1 MLYNGKGI
9 TADKKESAV
18 YFKKAAD
25 KEHIDSMYKYA
36 MMLFNGDEINTDKKE
51 AAKYFKNAADKGH
64 A

>member
-25 KEHIDSMYKYA
+25 KKHIDSMYKYA
-36 MMLFNGDEINTDKKE
+36 MMLFNGEEVTADKKE
-51 AAKYFKNAADKGH
+51 VAK
-64 A
+64 